1 MWNFL
6 IFLSLISYLNPNAP
20 ELINFHQSNF
30 HKQFLW
36 QTFFLEQNFSTHRP
50 TIWNFAIF
58 EILRKREKIFATIGR
73 WWVGY
78 FESTTF
84 YGWRGFRDVD
94 NCVRFIGDFH
104 VIARGPNFIY
114 TRRKIG
120 ARYYLDL
127 LQSELEFPLQMRLAC
142 QRIFQCELQRSRFV
156 ELKYLN
162 M

>member
-30 HKQFLW
+30 HKQFLCSFSNKIS
-36 QTFFLEQNFSTHRP
+36 QHIDRQFVILQFLKFWENV
-50 TIWNFAIF
+50 
-58 EILRKREKIFATIGR
+58 RKFLQATIGR